1 MLPLGT
7 AAPDFK
13 LPDTNGKTV
22 SLSDFRGKPVLVMFI
37 CNHCPFV
44 KHIRAELA
52 KLGRDYQPRGLA
64 IVAISSND
72 AANYPD
78 DELAVIMRGL
88 VEATGRPPAEL
99 VEDFGVAIVPGLL
112 EIYGFLVNPR
122 WSFMDFLLNTE
133 DVIHR
138 GVKLNTPNARPPE
151 LQATRNGPDSGTIS
165 YRSKRGLCPL
175 AKGIIRGAATRY
187 HVDIEISEARCM
199 LRGDPECLI
208 TVLGQE

>member
-1 MLPLGT
+1 VQGVIYDELEKFVSGLLGQPGLT
-7 AAPDFK
+7 RIRNLTGRGDRGYDFAA
-13 LPDTNGKTV
+13 
-22 SLSDFRGKPVLVMFI
+22 S
-37 CNHCPFV
+37 
-44 KHIRAELA
+44 
-52 KLGRDYQPRGLA
+52 
-64 IVAISSND
+64 
-72 AANYPD
+72 YPD

-151 LQATRNGPDSGTIS
+151 LQATRNGPDSVTIS